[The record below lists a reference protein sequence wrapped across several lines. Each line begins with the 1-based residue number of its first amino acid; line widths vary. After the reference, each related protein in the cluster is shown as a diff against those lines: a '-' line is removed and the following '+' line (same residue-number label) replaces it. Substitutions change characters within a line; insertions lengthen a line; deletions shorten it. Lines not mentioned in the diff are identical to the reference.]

1 MNPNNKFNIYLFL
14 IILVIFGIFQYGIG
28 KICGFTM
35 VPDEFGYW
43 ASAAEKIGYD
53 WSEVTSLGSYYSFGY
68 SFILLPILFL
78 FGDGV
83 MAYKAAVAVNM
94 LLMCAGMVLILGII
108 KRLFPEL
115 ERKMQV
121 FIGGI
126 AVFYPVWIFNMQMTM
141 TEALLMFLF
150 VLITYLFVCFMKKPN
165 VVAAFFL
172 AASLAYIYCVHMR
185 TAGVLIACGITL
197 VLWTAS
203 ERPKTKT
210 VLVFIGAMLL
220 FVMLIK
226 ALKQN
231 TIVQVFSSTDSQI
244 LAGNDY
250 GGQKGKLQQIVS
262 PYGMKLFVKEVIG
275 KVLYLGLASFGIF
288 YWGIGW
294 TIKKSGLLFFHLFKK
309 RKIEV
314 IEWVFLFL
322 SLAMIGEILISSI
335 YMHPV
340 GTIDALIY
348 GRYDE
353 FLVPVF
359 LMIGIITM
367 SKSRW
372 LFRGTLLLGTGT
384 GLMLPMLLNV
394 IEARELSGLRGY
406 MVAGISYL
414 LKEDNLDIYS
424 FFQDTWI
431 LGFFVMLLVAFFIW
445 LSGKKES
452 LAWMLMGII
461 VLEIAAGLQ
470 ISNHY
475 TYRVNSSN
483 FMDLTISEEIFD
495 KAEAGDKIVY
505 LDEGAHQY
513 IDFLQMQLGKRSIE
527 VISED
532 DIDEIKM
539 KISNVFVITHI
550 DTKYRNQLDNMFD
563 ECIRANTF
571 YLFYRTEGKDAG

>member
-1 MNPNNKFNIYLFL
+1 
-14 IILVIFGIFQYGIG
+14 
-28 KICGFTM
+28 
-35 VPDEFGYW
+35 
-43 ASAAEKIGYD
+43 
-53 WSEVTSLGSYYSFGY
+53 
-68 SFILLPILFL
+68 
-78 FGDGV
+78 
-83 MAYKAAVAVNM
+83 
-94 LLMCAGMVLILGII
+94 
-108 KRLFPEL
+108 
-115 ERKMQV
+115 
-121 FIGGI
+121 
-126 AVFYPVWIFNMQMTM
+126 
-141 TEALLMFLF
+141 
-150 VLITYLFVCFMKKPN
+150 
-165 VVAAFFL
+165 
-172 AASLAYIYCVHMR
+172 MR
-185 TAGVLIACGITL
+185 
-197 VLWTAS
+197 
-203 ERPKTKT
+203 
-210 VLVFIGAMLL
+210 
-220 FVMLIK
+220 
-226 ALKQN
+226 
-231 TIVQVFSSTDSQI
+231 
-244 LAGNDY
+244 
-250 GGQKGKLQQIVS
+250 
-262 PYGMKLFVKEVIG
+262 LFVKEVIG
-275 KVLYLGLASFGIF
+275 KILYLGLASFGIF

-294 TIKKSGLLFFHLFKK
+294 TIKKSGLLLFHLFKK

-314 IEWVFLFL
+314 IDWVFLFL

-335 YMHPV
+335 YMHPA

-359 LMIGIITM
+359 LMIGIIAM
-367 SKSRW
+367 LKSGW

-384 GLMLPMLLNV
+384 GLMLPMLLSV

-431 LGFFVMLLVAFFIW
+431 LGFFVMLLVAFFVW
-445 LSGKKES
+445 LTGKKES
-452 LAWMLMGII
+452 LVWMLTGII

-470 ISNHY
+470 ISSHY

-483 FMDLTISEEIFD
+483 FMDLTISEEIID

-532 DIDEIKM
+532 DIDKIKM
-539 KISNVFVITHI
+539 KINNMFVITHI

-571 YLFYRTEGKDAG
+571 YLFYSTEGKDAG